1 MIENGNRGRGVNII
15 RNKIERN
22 KRGWT
27 KSMNYIIVS
36 KKFGKE
42 EYGEITYKK
51 LVLLRLTNI
60 YKKQED

>member
-1 MIENGNRGRGVNII
+1 
-15 RNKIERN
+15 
-22 KRGWT
+22 
-27 KSMNYIIVS
+27 MNYIIVS